1 MKKEKNNNTTE
12 LFESFLPDRV
22 KDDPNENLKKEK
34 KLYTI
39 IFIVVCT
46 LMLVANLISMI
57 IAFCLSLAS
66 GFSALFVGFINVA
79 VDIFLIGLLIV
90 VAHNISKM
98 TRATLFMCSKMMRD
112 EKRYAKQVKMEAKE
126 ANENNEEND
135 IDGENVNED
144 ESSSESNNQVDYNN
158 QI

>member
-1 MKKEKNNNTTE
+1 MKKEKNNNTTD

-39 IFIVVCT
+39 IFIVVCS
-46 LMLVANLISMI
+46 LMLAANLISMI

-79 VDIFLIGLLIV
+79 VDILLIGLLIV

-98 TRATLFMCSKMMRD
+98 TRATLFMCSKMMKD
-112 EKRYAKQVKMEAKE
+112 EKRYMEQNKL
-126 ANENNEEND
+126 NNED
-135 IDGENVNED
+135 RKSV
-144 ESSSESNNQVDYNN
+144 V
-158 QI
+158 

>member
-1 MKKEKNNNTTE
+1 MKKEKNNNTTD

-39 IFIVVCT
+39 IFIVVCS
-46 LMLVANLISMI
+46 LMLAANLISMI

-79 VDIFLIGLLIV
+79 ADILLIGLLIV

-98 TRATLFMCSKMMRD
+98 TRATLFMCSKMMKD
-112 EKRYAKQVKMEAKE
+112 EKRYMEQNKLNNDE
-126 ANENNEEND
+126 ESEEITEEEQSEDDNEEEGREVEAE
-135 IDGENVNED
+135 IEIV
-144 ESSSESNNQVDYNN
+144 
-158 QI
+158 

>member
-1 MKKEKNNNTTE
+1 MKKEKNNNTTD

-39 IFIVVCT
+39 IFIVVCS
-46 LMLVANLISMI
+46 LMLAANLISMI

-66 GFSALFVGFINVA
+66 GFNALFVGFINVA
-79 VDIFLIGLLIV
+79 VDILLIGLLIV

-98 TRATLFMCSKMMRD
+98 TRATLFMCSKMMKD
-112 EKRYAKQVKMEAKE
+112 EKRYMEQNKLNNDE
-126 ANENNEEND
+126 ESEEITEEEQSEDDNEEEGREVEAE
-135 IDGENVNED
+135 IEIV
-144 ESSSESNNQVDYNN
+144 
-158 QI
+158 